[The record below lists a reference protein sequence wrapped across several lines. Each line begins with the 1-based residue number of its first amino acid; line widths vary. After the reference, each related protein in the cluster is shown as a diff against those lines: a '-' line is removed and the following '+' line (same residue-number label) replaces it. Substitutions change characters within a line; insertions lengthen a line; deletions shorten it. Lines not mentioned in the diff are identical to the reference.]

1 MTKPQQ
7 SFALIDIEVFGH
19 RLALPDLP
27 RYQKFYA
34 KLRAGRWESRTFQ
47 TLAANLDRST
57 TYIDIGAWIGVTPFW
72 ASHIA
77 RSVIAIEPDP
87 RCAEILK
94 QLAPRYP
101 NVNIVEGALSP
112 RPTVKINA
120 VSGFGSSE
128 TSALAIGDGEAIEVP
143 GYPMAAL
150 LALAGTGPVFVKIDI
165 EGYEYAIVDEIANL
179 RRYEVH
185 GLQCA
190 VHPQLFEKSRKG
202 PIALRRL
209 QTLLCTYRL
218 WRALRPVGRSASV
231 PRYRTL
237 ATYLLTGILFR
248 KIPKGTDFLIQG
260 GHPHRPG
267 ARLDGCL

>member
-1 MTKPQQ
+1 MTKPHQ
-7 SFALIDIEVFGH
+7 SFELIDMEVFGH
-19 RLALPDLP
+19 RLALPSLT
-27 RYQKFYA
+27 RYRKFYA
-34 KLRAGRWESRTFQ
+34 KLTSGRWEPRTFR

-77 RSVIAIEPDP
+77 RSVIAVEPDP
-87 RCAEILK
+87 RCVEILK
-94 QLAPRYP
+94 ELAPRYP

-143 GYPMAAL
+143 GYSMSAL
-150 LALAGTGPVFVKIDI
+150 LALAGAGPVFVKIDV
-165 EGYEYAIVDEIANL
+165 EGYEYEIVDEITSL
-179 RRYEVH
+179 RRYDVR

-209 QTLLCTYRL
+209 KTLLCTYRL
-218 WRALRPVGRSASV
+218 WRRLRLVGRSASV
-231 PRYRTL
+231 PRYRNL
-237 ATYLLTGILFR
+237 AVYLLAGILFR
-248 KIPKGTDFLIQG
+248 RIPKGTDFLVLG
-260 GHPHRPG
+260 SHGLSPRS
-267 ARLDGCL
+267 RLDGRL